1 MNTHIEKKDF
11 LGLAISLALSVLYC
25 GAFWRQTSFTS
36 MILCCLILLFGFFT
50 LKKEPKNILQ
60 RDEKLFALS
69 LLLFFV
75 SALLSFLV
83 GHGYELKSIRNPSMP
98 SLLDIDLPSK
108 YLLGALIF
116 VLFLKLK
123 FVLQKRIVFYSIALG
138 GVICGIFAGYER
150 YVLGCGRVDGLSGI
164 AEFADESS
172 ILALLSMIIFTFF
185 ANTREKPLFA
195 LSIFA
200 SSFAMLATGTRGA
213 SLGIVLSLIA
223 FLFLV
228 WFYQKKFFKSSL
240 IASLFCVL
248 AFVFIFIFTGGIKD
262 SLRVQSAVSDIEY
275 YDQGNIETS
284 LGARFEM
291 WKEAVAMF
299 QMAPFF
305 GLSTYEISQ
314 NLREIRERSGSQI
327 PRDAKDRDARN
338 EAVGNKH
345 SQILNAAAKRGV
357 VGVLALLFVWF
368 AYFKLFYRYLKAKQS
383 HIFAFALS
391 ALMIGFYYLFPNSFT
406 GDVWESNVSVPLII
420 LSVCLFYKLILQER
434 ECAI

>member
-1 MNTHIEKKDF
+1 MNIHTEKKSI
-11 LGLAISLALSVLYC
+11 LGLLLTFALCILYC
-25 GAFWRQTSFTS
+25 GAFWRQASFS
-36 MILCCLILLFGFFT
+36 AMVLCLLVLLFALF
-50 LKKEPKNILQ
+50 KKGEKNLLQ
-60 RDEKLFALS
+60 REEKLFALS
-69 LLLFFV
+69 LFLFFL
-75 SALLSFLV
+75 SALLSFLI
-83 GHGYELKSIRNPSMP
+83 GHGYELKSIRNPNMP

-108 YLLGALIF
+108 YLIGSLLF
-116 VLFLKLK
+116 VLFLRLK
-123 FVLQKRIVFYSIALG
+123 FVLQKKIIFYSIALG

-150 YVLGCGRVDGLSGI
+150 YALGSDRVDGLSGI

-172 ILALLSMIIFTFF
+172 ILCILSMIIFTFLS
-185 ANTREKPLFA
+185 NKNEKPLFA

-213 SLGIVLSLIA
+213 SLGIVLSLVA
-223 FLFLV
+223 FLLLV
-228 WFYQKKFFKSSL
+228 WIYQKSFIKKALF
-240 IASLFCVL
+240 ASFFCVL
-248 AFVFIFIFTGGIKD
+248 GFGFIAVFSGGIKD
-262 SLRVQSAVSDIEY
+262 SLRVQSAISDIEY
-275 YDQGNIETS
+275 YDQGNIGTS

-314 NLREIRERSGSQI
+314 NLKEIRERSGSKI
-327 PRDAKDRDARN
+327 LRDAPNVDPRN

-345 SQILNAAAKRGV
+345 SQILNTAAKRGI
-357 VGVLALLFVWF
+357 VGVIALLFVWF
-368 AYFKLFYRYLKAKQS
+368 AYFKLFYRYLKAKS
-383 HIFAFALS
+383 TYIFAFALS

-434 ECAI
+434 ESAV